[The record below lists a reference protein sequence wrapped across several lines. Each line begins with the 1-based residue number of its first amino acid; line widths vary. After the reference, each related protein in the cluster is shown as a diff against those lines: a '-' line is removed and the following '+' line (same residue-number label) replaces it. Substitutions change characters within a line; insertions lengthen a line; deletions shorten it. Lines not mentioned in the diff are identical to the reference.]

1 MVFESKYIELSLF
14 YQDLDK
20 ISSLQPRTEHTEERK
35 SVVYKKA
42 LELYN
47 DALKYIWMNT
57 KNFHLLKQKRWTKNV
72 ILLVYCLIH
81 MIIVM
86 FC

>member
-20 ISSLQPRTEHTEERK
+20 ISSLQPWTEHTEERK
-35 SVVYKKA
+35 SVGYKKA

>member
-42 LELYN
+42 LN
-47 DALKYIWMNT
+47 CIMM
-57 KNFHLLKQKRWTKNV
+57 R
-72 ILLVYCLIH
+72 
-81 MIIVM
+81 
-86 FC
+86 